1 MDYTKY
7 ITVIEGFP
15 KPGISFKDIS
25 PLLKNGEAYHSACD
39 DMAKLAA
46 EFKPTIIIGPE
57 ARGFIFGCP
66 IAYSLD
72 IGFVMSRKIGKLPGE
87 TLQVNYGLEYGH
99 DTIAIPA
106 HSIQKGD
113 RVVIVDDLLA
123 TGGTLRAII
132 KLVRMA
138 GAEVVGTVTFI
149 ELKDLQGEKVLEEEG
164 VPFRTLLRL

>member
-7 ITVIEGFP
+7 ISVTEGFP

-46 EFKPTIIIGPE
+46 EFKPTIIVGPE

-66 IAYSLD
+66 IAYALN
-72 IGFVMSRKIGKLPGE
+72 IGFVMSRKLGKLPGE
-87 TLQVNYGLEYGH
+87 TLQISYGLEYGH

-106 HSIQKGD
+106 HSITKDD
-113 RVVIVDDLLA
+113 RVVIIDDLLA
-123 TGGTLRAII
+123 SGGTLQALIE
-132 KLVRMA
+132 LVKTA
-138 GAEVVGTVTFI
+138 GAKVVGAVTFI
-149 ELKDLQGEKVLEEEG
+149 ELKDLNGKELLEEEG
-164 VPFRTLLRL
+164 VPFKALLRL